1 MHTKVGAPAPGPGS
15 CARSQTRALPGTRCL
30 PPEPTL
36 YFVSM
41 FAERLRAGLPPRP
54 KKTQVTT
61 LMSQLVSFCYKCW
74 SALIIMC
81 VCETE
86 ALWWK
91 SVEPRLTQAGV
102 SVDNAFDASAAAA
115 ATPA

>member
-61 LMSQLVSFCYKCW
+61 LMSQLVSFLLQVLV
-74 SALIIMC
+74 SFDHN
-81 VCETE
+81 VCM
-86 ALWWK
+86 
-91 SVEPRLTQAGV
+91 
-102 SVDNAFDASAAAA
+102 
-115 ATPA
+115 